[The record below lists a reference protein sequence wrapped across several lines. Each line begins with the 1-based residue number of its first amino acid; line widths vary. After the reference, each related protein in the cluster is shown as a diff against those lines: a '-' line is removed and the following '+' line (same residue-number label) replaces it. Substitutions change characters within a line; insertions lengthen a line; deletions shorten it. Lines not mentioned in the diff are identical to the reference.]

1 MPLATHGVLPNGF
14 LVLECRKADLVKGT
28 MIVYGIWPGQ
38 TKAREFQVKLDALDE
53 RESQP

>member
-1 MPLATHGVLPNGF
+1 
-14 LVLECRKADLVKGT
+14 

-53 RESQP
+53 LESQP

>member
-1 MPLATHGVLPNGF
+1 MPLATDRVLPDGF

-28 MIVYGIWPGQ
+28 LIVYGIWPGQ

>member
-1 MPLATHGVLPNGF
+1 MPLATHSVLPGGF
-14 LVLECRKADLVKGT
+14 RVLECRKADLVKGT

-53 RESQP
+53 LESQP

>member
-1 MPLATHGVLPNGF
+1 MPLATHHVLPEGF
-14 LVLECRKADLVKGT
+14 QVVEHRKADLVKGT

-38 TKAREFQVKLDALDE
+38 TKAREFQVKLDALEE

>member
-1 MPLATHGVLPNGF
+1 MPLATHHVLPDGF
-14 LVLECRKADLVKGT
+14 RVLECRKADLVKGT

-38 TKAREFQVKLDALDE
+38 TKAREFQVKLDALEE